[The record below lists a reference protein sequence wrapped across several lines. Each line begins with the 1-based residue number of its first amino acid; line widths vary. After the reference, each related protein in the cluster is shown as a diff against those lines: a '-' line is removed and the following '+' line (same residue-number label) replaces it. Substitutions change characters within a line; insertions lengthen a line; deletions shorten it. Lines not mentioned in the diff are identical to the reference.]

1 MMRRSKLKGIA
12 AVLVL
17 VCMLAGGCVRQSP
30 VLLPDYTLPTPTPV
44 PTPAPTP
51 VPTPTPVPEPTLA
64 PEFDALGLFVG
75 SKMHYRQYISFEM
88 IQVYEQ
94 AEDTFLDAVAV
105 NAYPEP
111 LVCAVDVRFFE
122 ESGDEIAAGA
132 LQTRDGQYVLVLA
145 PGENTV
151 FARMDTDIVLTD
163 KPLQFIFDETFG
175 VSPDAL
181 QDE

>member
-1 MMRRSKLKGIA
+1 MRRSKYKGIIA
-12 AVLVL
+12 AVLVICLL
-17 VCMLAGGCVRQSP
+17 VAGCVQQSP
-30 VLLPDYTLPTPTPV
+30 VLLPDYLLPTPTPE
-44 PTPAPTP
+44 
-51 VPTPTPVPEPTLA
+51 PTPTPTPIPTPTPTPQPTVA
-64 PEFDALGLFVG
+64 PEFDALGRFV
-75 SKMHYRQYISFEM
+75 SAKMHYQQYIAFEM

-122 ESGDEIAAGA
+122 ESGEEIAASA

-151 FARMDTDIVLTD
+151 FARVDTDIVLTD
-163 KPLQFIFDETFG
+163 KELRFVFDEHFG
-175 VSPDAL
+175 VLPDAL